1 MSEFN
6 SSVVAQALLRQGR
19 PFIEH
24 GLDDAPCARENG
36 GILNDPRC
44 SYLAVDLNGEGYS
57 CDGLIRR
64 AICEAAGVELGEFST
79 DYTHLHQWADL
90 MERRRKPRSDLIVV
104 FLRKKFDVPVHAALQ
119 LDDGYEIFHAT
130 NREDENG
137 EPVNMVTFG
146 RYSPDNNRVRYI
158 DPSRLAEVAITGLS

>member
-1 MSEFN
+1 
-6 SSVVAQALLRQGR
+6 
-19 PFIEH
+19 
-24 GLDDAPCARENG
+24 
-36 GILNDPRC
+36 
-44 SYLAVDLNGEGYS
+44 
-57 CDGLIRR
+57 
-64 AICEAAGVELGEFST
+64 
-79 DYTHLHQWADL
+79 